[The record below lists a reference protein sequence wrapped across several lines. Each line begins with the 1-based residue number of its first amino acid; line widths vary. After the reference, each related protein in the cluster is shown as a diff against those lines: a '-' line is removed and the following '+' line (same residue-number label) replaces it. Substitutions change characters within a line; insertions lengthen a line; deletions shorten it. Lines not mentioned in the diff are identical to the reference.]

1 MSTTL
6 CQALCKPGLS
16 ASIRRPTTP
25 SLHQHPE
32 AVFVAVVSEVPT
44 SAMGISC
51 QSQSRQLHW
60 SEYHKRPPNEGRL
73 GRKGPNIAV
82 FEVDAAV
89 LQRQRGQGYFSNG
102 DFLLTGQNL
111 TPHNFGLITCVSA
124 IPPLDLL
131 VGQTLKN
138 ENCCP
143 AAASRKKLSFFPPVF
158 SLCARV
164 AHSQHR
170 S

>member
-102 DFLLTGQNL
+102 DFLLTRAKFDPTQFWVDYVCIGN
-111 TPHNFGLITCVSA
+111 
-124 IPPLDLL
+124 PPLSICWWDKH
-131 VGQTLKN
+131 TEK
-138 ENCCP
+138 
-143 AAASRKKLSFFPPVF
+143 
-158 SLCARV
+158 
-164 AHSQHR
+164 
-170 S
+170 